1 VKIKNLKISLGI
13 CIYFGFVCSLI
24 PTIYPSSSNPDRGIF
39 ESVSYRLLAQDQ
51 LYSEVWD
58 NKDPLFYYL
67 NALTLKISP
76 IADLF
81 LEAGYLFL
89 ISVILYKLSRNKTIT
104 NETKFLL
111 SFVVVPLIIIQINYF
126 PGYTHLP
133 GEVLF
138 LGIILFIIKEKD
150 ALTGV
155 LMGVLLFTKIIF
167 LPIAVFILI
176 NLRLKKI
183 IQTKV
188 ILKYFVFSITLITFV
203 MILRNELIP
212 WAHSLYLNYLYTLST
227 PNRFD
232 TFISFFNSKIGI
244 FTILNLAM
252 IMFLNLSK
260 FKVNYRKELLIV
272 NSMAVGTIIVAVFTS
287 KNYHHLQILTPII
300 LITTMFFFQNIY
312 KNRIIFRA
320 AIIFSLTFLLIMSN
334 IFNFRENWSDLSQ
347 DYTNDIGKS
356 FGEAALLAEANKGTY
371 ARLGQND
378 DNAHAKGL
386 YAWKLVCPRFHQ
398 YPFDDISTFN
408 QTLECIDDVEYLII
422 SPTFKEYAQIPAWN
436 EFVRLAMVK
445 VRQKFQC
452 KSYTANQVCKNSRL
466 DGSGK

>member
-1 VKIKNLKISLGI
+1 MKKLKIAFAIL
-13 CIYFGFVCSLI
+13 IYFGFVCLLI

-58 NKDPLFYYL
+58 NKDPIFYYL

-81 LEAGYLFL
+81 LEVGFFFL
-89 ISVILYKLSRNKTIT
+89 ISVILYKLNKNKNISSEI
-104 NETKFLL
+104 NFLL
-111 SFVVVPLIIIQINYF
+111 SFVVAPIIIIQINYF

-133 GEVLF
+133 GEVLL
-138 LGIILFIIKEKD
+138 LGIILFIVKEKD

-176 NLRLKKI
+176 ILRLKKI
-183 IQTKV
+183 IKTKV
-188 ILKYFVFSITLITFV
+188 ILKYFVFSVALITFV

-212 WAHSLYLNYLYTLST
+212 WAQSLYLNYFYTLST
-227 PNRFD
+227 PNRFS
-232 TFISFFNSKIGI
+232 TYISFFNSKIGL
-244 FTILNLAM
+244 FSILNLAM
-252 IMFLNLSK
+252 IIFLNLST
-260 FKVNYRKELLIV
+260 FKVNYRKELVII
-272 NSMAVGTIIVAVFTS
+272 NSMALSTIIISVFTS

-300 LITTMFFFQNIY
+300 LITTMLFFHAIY
-312 KNRIIFRA
+312 KNRIIFRS
-320 AIIFSLTFLLIMSN
+320 AIVFGLTFLLFMSH
-334 IFNFRENWSDLSQ
+334 IIKFKENWSDLRQ

-356 FGEAALLAEANKGTY
+356 FGEVTLLAEAKKGTY

-378 DNAHAKGL
+378 DNAHARGL
-386 YAWKLVCPRFHQ
+386 YDWKLVCPRFHQ

-422 SPTFKEYAQIPAWN
+422 SPTFKEYSQSPAWN
-436 EFVRLAMVK
+436 EFVRLSMVK
-445 VRQKFQC
+445 VRLNFQC
-452 KSYTANQVCKNSRL
+452 TIYTTNQVCKNSRL